1 MDIIE
6 WASKFNQSA
15 IAITDRDSLAG
26 VVPFAKA
33 AKDAGIK
40 PIIGCELTEPNVSHR
55 TAIIL
60 ARNRK
65 GYEFISQ
72 TITSRH
78 LDKNFDFLQTLLQ
91 ADENVIVLVHDPNL
105 LTELS
110 KHPPGNADSLSA
122 KTPGNGFP
130 GYDQKREEANC
141 LPPLAGGLRGGNI
154 YAEII
159 ASDNTR
165 TFNQNYR
172 LAREAER
179 LGIKTV
185 ITAASYGTD
194 ETRWETHK
202 VLRAIGLLTS
212 VNRLKDSDYLPRD
225 RCLKH
230 IGQLTRWRERF
241 PGAIERTNEI
251 AAMCDY
257 TPTFYRWISP
267 QFQVPNGE
275 TDHVFLSRIAHDGL
289 KLRMPNPSDDAKRR
303 LKSELS
309 MIKRLGFSSYFLTV
323 WDIVRFARERDIPCI
338 GRGSAANSLVSYC
351 LQLTHVDP
359 IKSDL
364 FFERFLNPW
373 RNVPPDIDIDF
384 SWKRRDEIIEWVYER
399 HGRDRVAMIST
410 HVTFRMR
417 SAIREVAKA
426 YGIPENEALSVSKK
440 IPWGWDG
447 SMSKLSEHYPKTREF
462 PFDLKIWQDVLAIAG
477 KIQGFVQH
485 LSIHCAGIVITP
497 DPITNH
503 LPLQKSGQSGKGLAV
518 TQFEMRA
525 VEAVGLIKIDLL
537 GNRSL
542 GVFTDIMDTLKRSGQ
557 APDINNQNMV
567 FNNAKT
573 IELIRSG
580 KTMGCFYI
588 ESPAMRSLL
597 QKLHVVDFE
606 GLTAASS
613 VIRPGVAE
621 SGMMDEY
628 IKRHN
633 NQSEVEYLHPKLE
646 QILKLTYG
654 VMIYQEDVIRV
665 VHYIAGMTLAEADLL
680 RRAMSGKG
688 RGRKSMRQFE
698 DDFIHACIERGID
711 IEIATEI
718 WRQIKSFAGYSFCK
732 GHSASFAILSFQMA
746 YLKVHFPALFM
757 ASVMSN
763 FGGFYSLSAY
773 ISEARR
779 LGVKILPPD
788 INFSK
793 YLYVAEIA
801 PTPALPLKG
810 EGVVL
815 TPAFPLKGEGVG
827 PTLLANGKRE
837 NCNSICSCLSRNFI
851 RSYLPPLAGGLKGG
865 ENHQHIR
872 LGFCIIKN
880 LEQKTINK
888 IIAKRESDGVFKSLH
903 DFVRRTSITPSQLTI
918 LIECGALDSLGT
930 PRPQL
935 LMQSQIYN
943 KPLKQSPAELFPSH
957 DPAPQIAKRADFTTR
972 KKLQMELKHFGR
984 IVTCHPLECF
994 TDEIKKLNIVPASE
1008 MILHAQKRITMVGWM
1023 VAQKTIRTRKSG
1035 RLMKFFSMED
1045 LSGTYEVT
1053 MFPAA
1058 YERYAHLA
1066 KTHGPFV
1073 IRGKVEEHFGVAS
1086 LNCVSI
1092 ELLVDL

>member
-1 MDIIE
+1 MSKSFINLHTASSHSLHFGASSTKDIIE

-26 VVPFAKA
+26 AVPFAKA

-40 PIIGCELTEPNVSHR
+40 PIIGCELTEPVESNAAPKHSKLTR
-55 TAIIL
+55 SAILL

-72 TITSRH
+72 TITNRH

-91 ADENVIVLVHDPNL
+91 SDENVIILIHDPDL
-105 LTELS
+105 LTEFL
-110 KHPPGNADSLSA
+110 KHHPGNADSL
-122 KTPGNGFP
+122 F
-130 GYDQKREEANC
+130 
-141 LPPLAGGLRGGNI
+141 
-154 YAEII
+154 AEII
-159 ASDNTR
+159 ASDNTG
-165 TFNQNYR
+165 TLKDNYH

-185 ITAASYGTD
+185 LTAASYGTD
-194 ETRWETHK
+194 ETCWETHK
-202 VLRAIGLLTS
+202 VLRAIGLLSS
-212 VNRLKDSDYLPRD
+212 VNRLKDSEYLPRD

-230 IGQLTRWRERF
+230 VGQLTRWRERF
-241 PGAIERTNEI
+241 PGAIERTKEI

-267 QFQVPNGE
+267 KYQVPNGE
-275 TDHVFLSRIAHDGL
+275 TDHDYLSRIAHDGL
-289 KLRMPNPSDDAKRR
+289 HLRMPNPSDDAKRR
-303 LKSELS
+303 LESELS
-309 MIKRLGFSSYFLTV
+309 TIKRLGFSSYFLTV

-373 RNVPPDIDIDF
+373 RSVPPDIDIDF
-384 SWKRRDEIIEWVYER
+384 SWKRRDEVIDWIYER
-399 HGRDRVAMIST
+399 YGRDRVAMIST

-426 YGIPENEALSVSKK
+426 YGIPESEALSVSKK

-447 SMSKLSEHYPKTREF
+447 SMSKLREHYPKTREF
-462 PFDLKIWQDVLAIAG
+462 PFDLKIWKDVLSIAG

-497 DPITNH
+497 DSITSH

-542 GVFTDIMDTLKRSGQ
+542 GVFTDIMETLKKSGQ
-557 APDINNQNMV
+557 APDINNQDMV
-567 FNNAKT
+567 FNDPKT

-633 NQSEVEYLHPKLE
+633 NQSGVEYLHPKLE

-665 VHYIAGMTLAEADLL
+665 VHHLAGMTLAEADIL

-688 RGRKSMRQFE
+688 RGRKSIREFE
-698 DDFIHACIERGID
+698 DDFIRACIERGID

-718 WRQIKSFAGYSFCK
+718 WRQIESFACYSFCK
-732 GHSASFAILSFQMA
+732 GHSASFAILSFQMT
-746 YLKVHFPALFM
+746 YLKAHFPALFM

-763 FGGFYSLSAY
+763 FGGFYGLSAY

-779 LGVKILPPD
+779 LGVKVLAPD
-788 INFSK
+788 INFSG
-793 YLYVAEIA
+793 YLHRAGIA
-801 PTPALPLKG
+801 PTPTLPL
-810 EGVVL
+810 
-815 TPAFPLKGEGVG
+815 
-827 PTLLANGKRE
+827 
-837 NCNSICSCLSRNFI
+837 
-851 RSYLPPLAGGLKGG
+851 LAGGLRGG
-865 ENHQHIR
+865 NNLHQRIR

-880 LEQKTINK
+880 LEQKTISR
-888 IIAKRESDGVFKSLH
+888 IIAKRESDGEYKSLH
-903 DFVRRTSITPSQLTI
+903 DFASRAAITLSQLAI

-930 PRPQL
+930 SRPQL

-943 KPLKQSPAELFPSH
+943 KPMKTSNTELFPSH
-957 DPAPQIAKRADFTTR
+957 DPAPPIAKRADFTPR
-972 KKLQMELKHFGR
+972 KKIQMEEKHFGR

-994 TDEIKKLNIVPASE
+994 TDEIKTLNIVPASE

-1035 RLMKFFSMED
+1035 KLMKFLSMED

-1053 MFPAA
+1053 MFPGA
-1058 YERYAHLA
+1058 YEKYAHLA
-1066 KTHGPFV
+1066 KTHGPFL
-1073 IRGKVEEHFGVAS
+1073 IRGKVEDHFKVAS
-1086 LNCVSI
+1086 LNCESI
-1092 ELLVDL
+1092 KLLVER